1 MHRDKRGDHGG
12 HMHGDRLK
20 VALIF
25 GGRSAEH
32 EVSLRSAASIFEALD
47 ATRYD
52 VIPVFITLEGAWY
65 RRPAD
70 LSSFKAQRKLSET
83 DRLIFSPD
91 PAHGGFL
98 KYLKDGRPVP
108 LLVDVVFPVLHGTYG
123 EDGTL
128 QGLLELG
135 NMPYVGCGVLASAV
149 GMDKVLMKGAFRQNG
164 LEVGPFFWFLRRE
177 WQEHKDDIIKKMRE
191 RPLPLF
197 VKPANLGSSVGI
209 TRVSDPSKFEAAVET
224 AAAYDRKILVE
235 DGIQG
240 RELEVSVLGNDL
252 PMASMP
258 GEVVSHADFYD
269 YDEKYHTD
277 TAELV
282 IPADLTPEIRE
293 RAMVA
298 AIAAF
303 LAVDGSG
310 LGRVDMF
317 LTPDDRIVVNE
328 INTLPGFTSISMYP
342 KLWEVTGISYSKLL
356 DDLIDLALERHLEK
370 QTIRYH
376 RQKP

>member
-1 MHRDKRGDHGG
+1 MQSG
-12 HMHGDRLK
+12 RLT

-32 EVSLRSAASIFEALD
+32 EVSLRSAASIFAALD
-47 ATRYD
+47 TNKYE

-70 LSSFKAQRKLSET
+70 LSSFEPGAELSEH
-83 DRLIFSPD
+83 DRLILSPD

-98 KYLKDGRPVP
+98 RSQGEGRPD
-108 LLVDVVFPVLHGTYG
+108 LMAVDVVFPVLHGTYG

-128 QGLLELG
+128 QGLLELA
-135 NMPYVGCGVLASAV
+135 NVPYVGCGVLASAV
-149 GMDKVLMKGAFRQNG
+149 GMDKVLMKGAFRDNG

-177 WQEHKDDIIKKMRE
+177 WLEHRDEIINRMRQ

-209 TRVSDPSKFEAAVET
+209 SKVEDPSRFEAAVDV
-224 AAAYDRKILVE
+224 AATYDRKILVE
-235 DGIQG
+235 DGIAG

-258 GEVVSHADFYD
+258 GEIVSHAKFYD
-269 YDEKYHTD
+269 YEEKYQND
-277 TAELV
+277 TAELI
-282 IPADLTPEIRE
+282 IPADLTPGERE

-303 LAVDGSG
+303 RAVDGSG
-310 LGRVDMF
+310 LARVDMF
-317 LTPDDRIVVNE
+317 LTPDDRIIVNE

-342 KLWEVTGISYSKLL
+342 KLWEATGVSYTKLI
-356 DDLIDLALERHLEK
+356 DDLIDLALDRHREK
-370 QTIRYH
+370 QTIRYDR
-376 RQKP
+376 RQP